1 MLITPRPDADV
12 ETLRARL
19 HGEVYAPGDP
29 GWDRARRAW
38 NLVADQRPAAVA
50 VPLTDADVA
59 AVVRHAAAN
68 GLRVAPQG
76 TGHGA
81 AALAALD
88 DAILLNLSHMRG
100 VRIDGAQRRAR
111 VRAGAVWADVT
122 APASQLGLAPLA
134 GSSHDVGVVGY
145 CLGGGLSWL
154 GRKYG
159 LASENVLAIE
169 LVTAEGRKVRV
180 DHDTDPDLFWALR
193 GGGGSFGVVTAMEI
207 ALHRVPEVSAGA
219 LAWPWEQAEDILDA
233 YRAWV
238 DTLPETVT
246 SCVRLL
252 QVPPF
257 PHVPAPLRGRQL
269 AVVELAAIGDGTH
282 GAELLAPLRAL
293 HPELDMVHPMPPS
306 GLIQIHNDP
315 PGPVPGVG
323 DHRLLTDIPIA
334 ALIEAAGPGSGSP
347 LLSVEVRHLGG
358 AFARRRRGHGALGAI
373 EAPFALFGVGIAPD
387 HTARAA
393 VESGLDTLM
402 AATAPWDAGRAY
414 MNFVDRPASGPRF
427 FDDATLARLSTIRE
441 RVDPERMFMSNHPV

>member
-12 ETLRARL
+12 ETLRTRL
-19 HGEVYAPGDP
+19 HGDVYAPGDP
-29 GWDRARRAW
+29 GWDRARQAW
-38 NLVADQRPAAVA
+38 NLVADQRPALVA

-59 AVVRHAAAN
+59 AVVRHAAAT

-81 AALAALD
+81 AALAPLD

-100 VRIDGAQRRAR
+100 VRIDAAQRRAR

-122 APASQLGLAPLA
+122 APASLLGLAPLA

-159 LASENVLAIE
+159 LAAENVLAIE

-180 DHDTDPDLFWALR
+180 DHDSDPDLFWALR

-207 ALHRVPEVSAGA
+207 ALHKVPEVYAGA

-252 QVPPF
+252 QVPPL
-257 PHVPAPLRGRQL
+257 PDVPAPLRGRRL
-269 AVVELAAIGDGTH
+269 AMVELAAIGDASH
-282 GAELLAPLRAL
+282 GAKLLAPLRAL
-293 HPELDMVHPMPPS
+293 HPELDMVHPMPPG

-315 PGPVPGVG
+315 PNPVPGVG
-323 DHRLLTDIPIA
+323 DHRLLTDIPVG
-334 ALIEAAGPGSGSP
+334 ALVQAAGPGSRSP
-347 LLSVEVRHLGG
+347 LLSVEIRHLGG
-358 AFARRRRGHGALGAI
+358 AFARRRPGHGALGAI
-373 EAPFALFGVGIAPD
+373 EAPFAMFGVGITPD
-387 HTARAA
+387 HAAVAA
-393 VESGLDTLM
+393 VEGGLDKLM
-402 AATAPWDAGRAY
+402 AATAPWDAGRTY
-414 MNFVDRPASGPRF
+414 MNFVDRLAGGRRF
-427 FDDATLARLSTIRE
+427 FDDDTLARLSAIRE
-441 RVDPERMFMSNHPV
+441 RVDPERMFMSNHPF

>member
-1 MLITPRPDADV
+1 LLITPRPDADV

-19 HGEVYAPGDP
+19 HGDVYAPGDP
-29 GWDRARRAW
+29 GWDRARQAW

-59 AVVRHAAAN
+59 AVVRHAAAT

-81 AALAALD
+81 AALAPLD

-100 VRIDGAQRRAR
+100 VRIDAAQRRAR

-145 CLGGGLSWL
+145 AVGGGLSWL

-159 LASENVLAIE
+159 LASESVQAIE

-180 DHDTDPDLFWALR
+180 DPDHDPDLFWALR

-207 ALHRVPEVSAGA
+207 ALHRVPEVYAGA
-219 LAWPWEQAEDILDA
+219 LAWPWEHAEDILDA

-238 DTLPETVT
+238 GTLPETVT

-269 AVVELAAIGDGTH
+269 AVVELAAIGNATQ
-282 GAELLAPLRAL
+282 GAKLLAPLRAL

-323 DHRLLTDIPIA
+323 DHRLLADIPVG
-334 ALIEAAGPGSGSP
+334 ALVQAAGPGSGSP
-347 LLSVEVRHLGG
+347 LLSVEIRHLGG
-358 AFARRRRGHGALGAI
+358 AFARRRPGHGALGAI
-373 EAPFALFGVGIAPD
+373 EAPFAMFGVGIAPD
-387 HTARAA
+387 PAATAH
-393 VESGLDTLM
+393 VEAGLDALM
-402 AATAPWDAGRAY
+402 AATAPWDAGRTY
-414 MNFVDRPASGPRF
+414 MNFVDRQATGRRF
-427 FDDATLARLSTIRE
+427 FDDATVARLHAIRE
-441 RVDPERMFMSNHPV
+441 RVDPERMFMSNHPF